1 MAKPSVPWRSG
12 ALAEDQWLQ
21 LDFLVI
27 REYGGLVIDWD
38 ADDYAVDYQAQVS
51 DDQENWRTAYTVRD
65 GNGGRDYLYLPD
77 AETAYMERLLRDVR
91 VDATRFT
98 LLEGEA

>member
-1 MAKPSVPWRSG
+1 MEFTVMDEAVIFAGHGLTLIVNEGESD
-12 ALAEDQWLQ
+12 ALCDGCR
-21 LDFLVI
+21 I
-27 REYGGLVIDWD
+27 RDVRGTVHT
-38 ADDYAVDYQAQVS
+38 VQRVS
-51 DDQENWRTAYTVRD
+51 RQE
-65 GNGGRDYLYLPD
+65 GMICLYLPD